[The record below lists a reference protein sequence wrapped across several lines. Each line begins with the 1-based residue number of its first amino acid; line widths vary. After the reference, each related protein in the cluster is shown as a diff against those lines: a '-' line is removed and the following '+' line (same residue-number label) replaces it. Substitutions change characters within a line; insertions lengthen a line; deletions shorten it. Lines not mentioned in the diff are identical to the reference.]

1 MAARGVIKRFYSRDN
16 SEDYTA
22 DSTTDMVL
30 SNVPVVAGRLYKVE
44 LHSQWSLPDQG
55 IGVND
60 QSWNILLHLNGV
72 TIDRFGRIANQT
84 DVVGTDEGVG
94 GTIHQRLY
102 WAPVATQAT
111 DDLAVFADSVGSNP
125 MLTFQATPRAKRT
138 LTLVD
143 VGLA

>member
-1 MAARGVIKRFYSRDN
+1 MAARGVVMRFFSRDN
-16 SEDYTA
+16 SETYDA
-22 DSTTDMVL
+22 DATTDMVL

-44 LHSQWSLPDQG
+44 LHSQWSMPDQG
-55 IGVND
+55 VGVTD

-72 TIDRFGRIANQT
+72 TIDRFGRVANQT
-84 DVVGTDEGVG
+84 DVVGTDEAVT

-102 WAPVATQAT
+102 WAPSVTAAT
-111 DDLAVFADSVGSNP
+111 DDLAVFADSLGSNS

-138 LTLVD
+138 LTLFD